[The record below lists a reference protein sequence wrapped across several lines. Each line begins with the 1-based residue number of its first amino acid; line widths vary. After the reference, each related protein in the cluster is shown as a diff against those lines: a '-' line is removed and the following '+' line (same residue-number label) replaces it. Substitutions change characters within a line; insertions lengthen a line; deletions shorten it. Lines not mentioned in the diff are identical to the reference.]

1 MVLQRLG
8 HPERTNYDFITKE
21 TSLGEISTI
30 FQNSNLVD
38 FPIVDEANQLQGII
52 SLAEIRPVVMQDD
65 LYSLLIASDTMQ
77 PNPPFIETEAPLV
90 AALTLFA
97 EGDVST
103 LPVVENERTM
113 KLVGVL
119 THRNLMI
126 HHHRE
131 IQRKAG

>member
-1 MVLQRLG
+1 MK
-8 HPERTNYDFITKE
+8 P
-21 TSLGEISTI
+21 TSYRAL
-30 FQNSNLVD
+30 
-38 FPIVDEANQLQGII
+38 

-65 LYSLLIASDTMQ
+65 LYSLLIASDMMQ
-77 PNPPFIETEAPLV
+77 PNPPFIETDAPLV
-90 AALTLFA
+90 DALALFV

-103 LPVVENERTM
+103 LPVVENENTM

-126 HHHRE
+126 HYHRE